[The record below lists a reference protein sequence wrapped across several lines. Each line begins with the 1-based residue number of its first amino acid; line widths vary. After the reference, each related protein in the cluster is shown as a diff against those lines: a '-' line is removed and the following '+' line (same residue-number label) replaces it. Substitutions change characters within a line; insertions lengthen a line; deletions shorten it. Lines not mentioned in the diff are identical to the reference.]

1 MKFIDSHC
9 HFDFEAFSLD
19 RDQVWQRCL
28 NAGIDRVI
36 IPGVCE
42 AQWQSL
48 GALVS
53 EQPGWMMAAGVHPWW
68 VKKIPQD
75 SRWRENLMELGV
87 RLSESLEKYSCV
99 AVGECGLDA
108 SIGTD
113 LNKQEDILKLHLE
126 IASNHE
132 LPIILHV
139 HRAHNELLRLLK
151 QFKLPRG
158 GVIHAFSGSEQMAQE
173 YWKRGF
179 YLGIGGTITYP
190 RAAKTRRAVSRAPL
204 ESLLLESDAPD
215 MPLSGQQGM
224 RNSPENLSK
233 IAQALADLRGV
244 SVREI
249 ANATCRNTE
258 KLFSL

>member
-9 HFDFEAFSLD
+9 HFDFEAFSPD
-19 RDQVWQRCL
+19 RNRVWQRCIS
-28 NAGIDRVI
+28 AGIDRII

-42 AQWQSL
+42 AQWQTL
-48 GALVS
+48 GALVAG
-53 EQPGWMMAAGVHPWW
+53 QPAWRMAAGIHPWW
-68 VKKIPQD
+68 VEKISPD
-75 SRWRENLMELGV
+75 VHWRENLAELGA
-87 RLSESLEKYSCV
+87 RLGESLEKYACV

-108 SIGTD
+108 SIETPLD
-113 LNKQEDILKLHLE
+113 KQEEILKIQLE
-126 IASNHE
+126 IACNQD
-132 LPIILHV
+132 LPVILHV

-151 QFKLPRG
+151 QFRLPRG
-158 GVIHAFSGSEQMAQE
+158 GVIHAFSGSEQMAQA

-190 RAAKTRRAVSRAPL
+190 RAAKTRRAVANMPL

-233 IAQALADLRGV
+233 IAQALADLRGI

-249 ANATCRNTE
+249 ADATCRNTE

>member
-9 HFDFEAFSLD
+9 HFDFEAFSKD
-19 RDQVWQRCL
+19 RDQIWQRCIS
-28 NAGIDRVI
+28 AGIDRVI
-36 IPGVCE
+36 IPSVCE

-48 GALVS
+48 GSLVS
-53 EQPGWMMAAGVHPWW
+53 EQPGWMMAAGLHPWW
-68 VKKIPQD
+68 VEKVPQGECRQE
-75 SRWRENLMELGV
+75 SLTELGQ
-87 RLSESLEKYSCV
+87 RLSDSLEEYSCV

-108 SIGTD
+108 SIKTAMG
-113 LNKQEDILKLHLE
+113 KQEDILKIQLD
-126 IASNHE
+126 IACSQD
-132 LPIILHV
+132 LPVILHV

-151 QFKLPRG
+151 QFRLPRG

-190 RAAKTRRAVSRAPL
+190 RAAKTRRAISCMPL

-224 RNSPENLSK
+224 RNTPENLSK
-233 IAQALADLRGV
+233 IAQALAELRGV
-244 SVREI
+244 SVQEI
-249 ANATCRNTE
+249 ADATCRNTE